1 MTDPERQDPIQD
13 LVRRAQDGDPR
24 AFEELAR
31 AAYGRIHRWALV
43 RTGDRDDAEDVAQ
56 AVLIQVFRKLN
67 TYAGQSAFF
76 SWLYRVTGNVAGELE
91 RRRSVESRGRRRF
104 LMLVSGVRT
113 PESSIVADIE
123 KREMRDLVRAF
134 FEELPPR
141 QREIFDLV
149 DLQGFTPAEVAD
161 MLNMNPNT
169 VRANLLKARR
179 VLRRRMLAR
188 DPSYA
193 EEFGR

>member
-1 MTDPERQDPIQD
+1 LTDPERQDPIQD